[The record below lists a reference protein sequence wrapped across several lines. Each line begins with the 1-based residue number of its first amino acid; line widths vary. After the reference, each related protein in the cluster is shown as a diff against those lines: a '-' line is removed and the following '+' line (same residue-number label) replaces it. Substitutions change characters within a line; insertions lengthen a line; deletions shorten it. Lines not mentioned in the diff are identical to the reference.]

1 MNKLLAVGA
10 MAILVGCASAP
21 SQKQTVSS
29 ISQVA
34 GDWHGMVYYKGGSM
48 TSDLT
53 INPDGTYTVR
63 RSNGSTGGGTTKIEE
78 GRLYWVGGGATGEW
92 ELSGHPPDEMILS
105 RNTLSGNNAFGGY
118 SNQVEVRYKRAK

>member
-1 MNKLLAVGA
+1 MIRTTPSTCFFGIVGVPDGGKLQYDCDETGSF
-10 MAILVGCASAP
+10 CTFSA
-21 SQKQTVSS
+21 TLNN
-29 ISQVA
+29 I
-34 GDWHGMVYYKGGSM
+34 
-48 TSDLT
+48 T